1 MSDQIIREDQEGAGE
16 VDEGREKGAWAMTDR
31 DHFAAAALTGY
42 NANPEWDDTDS
53 SIVAEQAYA
62 DADAMLRERDR
73 THGGCPSGLDP
84 EADRKSVA
92 SQRCRDTGGQPFDS
106 APTTTDWRS
115 HIHPPDAADREA
127 IRKCDEAWGTD
138 VDAEPVAWIVHS
150 GDLRWFAWA
159 KPADGLYDGPI
170 IPLYR
175 TPRGD
180 AEISRLRLQAAHAEV
195 ERLRLTDEEREAVA
209 CAAES
214 YADNDDDEECA
225 KVARTLRG
233 LLERT
238 GGRNG

>member
-1 MSDQIIREDQEGAGE
+1 
-16 VDEGREKGAWAMTDR
+16 MTDR

-42 NANPEWDDTDS
+42 NANPAWDDTDS

-62 DADAMLRERDR
+62 DADAMLRERER

-115 HIHPPDAADREA
+115 HIRPPDAADREA

-175 TPRGD
+175 TPQTCPYVVGRTTLHC
-180 AEISRLRLQAAHAEV
+180 SLTPFT
-195 ERLRLTDEEREAVA
+195 LTDAEREAIDYYVGTGGPDMVDA
-209 CAAES
+209 
-214 YADNDDDEECA
+214 
-225 KVARTLRG
+225 TLRS

-238 GGRNG
+238 K

>member
-1 MSDQIIREDQEGAGE
+1 
-16 VDEGREKGAWAMTDR
+16 MTDR
-31 DHFAAAALTGY
+31 DHFAAAALTGLLSNIQRY
-42 NANPEWDDTDS
+42 QLDPLTR
-53 SIVAEQAYA
+53 QAWEIA
-62 DADAMLRERDR
+62 DFMLRKREQ

-115 HIHPPDAADREA
+115 HIRPPDAADREA

-138 VDAEPVAWIVHS
+138 VDAEPMAWIVHS
-150 GDLRWFAWA
+150 GGLRWFAWA

-175 TPRGD
+175 TP
-180 AEISRLRLQAAHAEV
+180 QACPYVVGRTTLHCS
-195 ERLRLTDEEREAVA
+195 LTPLTLTDEEREAIEF
-209 CAAES
+209 AAEWFS
-214 YADNDDDEECA
+214 LVPLGD
-225 KVARTLRG
+225 TLRS

-238 GGRNG
+238 K